1 MMSGTITTLKVQK
14 NNPERVSV
22 FLDGEYAF
30 GVTLEVA
37 ARLRKGQP
45 LSDAEIAALRTQDEV
60 DKAYQAALHYLA
72 ARPRSRTE
80 VERQL
85 ERKGHAPEAIAA
97 ALDRLEQR
105 DYVDDEAF
113 AAYWVDNR
121 SRFRPRSAAALRYEL
136 RQKGVD
142 AASIQAAT
150 EELDEAAAAWAAV
163 ESRLARWQTLTE
175 DELEQKI
182 AGFLARR
189 GFSFAIARQT
199 TRRAWDE
206 YHSEHHPTDEP

>member
-1 MMSGTITTLKVQK
+1 MSGTITTLKVQK

-30 GVTLEVA
+30 GVTLDVA

-45 LSDAEIAALRTQDEV
+45 LSDAEIAALRTQDDV

-85 ERKGHAPEAIAA
+85 ARKGHAPEAVDA
-97 ALDRLEQR
+97 ALNRLEQR
-105 DYVDDEAF
+105 EYVDDEAF

-150 EELDEAAAAWAAV
+150 EELDEAAAAWTAV
-163 ESRLARWQTLTE
+163 ESRLSRWQSLTE

-182 AGFLARR
+182 ASFLARR

-199 TRRAWDE
+199 TRRAWE
-206 YHSEHHPTDEP
+206 ELHPTDEP

>member
-1 MMSGTITTLKVQK
+1 MTL
-14 NNPERVSV
+14 
-22 FLDGEYAF
+22 D
-30 GVTLEVA
+30 VA
-37 ARLRKGQP
+37 TRLRKGQP
-45 LSDAEIAALRTQDEV
+45 LSDAEIAALRTQDDV

-85 ERKGHAPEAIAA
+85 ARKGHAPEAVDA
-97 ALDRLEQR
+97 ALNRLEQR
-105 DYVDDEAF
+105 EYVDDEAF

-150 EELDEAAAAWAAV
+150 EELDEAAAAWTAV
-163 ESRLARWQTLTE
+163 ESRLSRWQSLTE

-182 AGFLARR
+182 ASFLARR
-189 GFSFAIARQT
+189 GFSVAIARQT
-199 TRRAWDE
+199 TRRAWE
-206 YHSEHHPTDEP
+206 ELHPTDEP

>member
-1 MMSGTITTLKVQK
+1 MSGTITTLKVQK

-37 ARLRKGQP
+37 TRLRKGQH

-72 ARPRSRTE
+72 ARPRSRAE

-85 ERKGHAPEAIAA
+85 ERKGHAPEAVAA
-97 ALDRLEQR
+97 ALDRLAQR
-105 DYVDDEAF
+105 AYVDDEAF
-113 AAYWVDNR
+113 AAYWVENR
-121 SRFRPRSAAALRYEL
+121 SQFRPRSAAALRYEL

-150 EELDEAAAAWAAV
+150 EELDEALAAWVAV
-163 ESRLARWQTLTE
+163 EGRLARWQTLTE

-199 TRRAWDE
+199 ARRAWAE
-206 YHSEHHPTDEP
+206 YHSEDHATDEL